1 MDIFIPRSIPH
12 RAKTTPQRN
21 TTDTRAARMSAS
33 GRNDAGS
40 DETSDAKIERLA
52 TEIKEL
58 KASLIEVPEL
68 SGEWIQIK
76 TDIKDRDVERLV
88 LLEKKRCDEV
98 VKQYFEENPH
108 VPEAVPECPICLEK
122 MWVRSV
128 TVRYLCCGKQ
138 ICSKCDSQG
147 GDAMYTCPLCRGEA
161 PTSMDKTVSI
171 TKEKADSGIAW
182 ALEEMGNNY
191 LHGLYGVPTDVEKA
205 FKLFRKAADKGS
217 AVAKGPLGYGYL
229 EIENYEEARRC
240 FEAAA
245 AEGHIYSLFH
255 LGMMIKNG
263 QAFDRNEENRAKAF
277 RMITIY
283 ATLHPDS
290 AIEEAVELSLF
301 FLASPPVMLH
311 YLRPAVE
318 GGSAS
323 LIAMDHYA
331 LGLIYLAEDYYGE
344 DVIFVP
350 GHSPVPE
357 ALFWHRQ
364 YSREEDSA
372 VDHPLVRL
380 ERVIRERCAHCHADL
395 PEGKRSCC
403 VECKAAYYCNRDC
416 QVAHWKAGHKKDCV
430 KKLKKRLRA
439 EGKLGEEK

>member
-1 MDIFIPRSIPH
+1 
-12 RAKTTPQRN
+12 
-21 TTDTRAARMSAS
+21 
-33 GRNDAGS
+33 
-40 DETSDAKIERLA
+40 
-52 TEIKEL
+52 
-58 KASLIEVPEL
+58 
-68 SGEWIQIK
+68 
-76 TDIKDRDVERLV
+76 
-88 LLEKKRCDEV
+88 
-98 VKQYFEENPH
+98 
-108 VPEAVPECPICLEK
+108 
-122 MWVRSV
+122 
-128 TVRYLCCGKQ
+128 
-138 ICSKCDSQG
+138 
-147 GDAMYTCPLCRGEA
+147 MYTCPLCRGEA
-161 PTSMDKTVSI
+161 PTSMDKTVSL

-364 YSREEDSA
+364 YSSKTEPDA
-372 VDHPLVRL
+372 NNPLVRL
-380 ERVIRERCAHCHADL
+380 ERVIHVHCAHCRAHL

-403 VECKAAYYCNRDC
+403 VECKAAYYCSRHC
-416 QVAHWKAGHKKDCV
+416 QANHWKAGHKKDCV
-430 KKLKKRLRA
+430 KRLKKKLKA
-439 EGKLGEEK
+439 AGTPFVEP